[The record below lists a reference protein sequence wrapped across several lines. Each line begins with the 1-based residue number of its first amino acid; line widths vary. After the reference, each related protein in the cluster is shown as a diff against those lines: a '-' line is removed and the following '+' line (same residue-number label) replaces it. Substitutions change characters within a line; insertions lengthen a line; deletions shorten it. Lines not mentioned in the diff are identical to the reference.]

1 MVKKIFIGLAIL
13 VAILFLVFQILKSRT
28 KSSSPEVKQMYSVG
42 TAKVNLFYCEPSKK
56 GREIFGGLI
65 KYGEVWRTGANEPTT
80 FETDKNIMVGG
91 KILPAGKYSLWTI
104 PQKDNWT
111 VIFNKDIPIWG
122 DNSSGKAARN
132 AKEDIFQVIVPVE
145 KLTTSQE
152 KLSIEVQNN
161 ALIISWDMTKVSVPI
176 QVE

>member
-13 VAILFLVFQILKSRT
+13 VAILFLAFQILKSRT
-28 KSSSPEVKQMYSVG
+28 KSSSPEVKQRYSVG
-42 TAKVNLFYCEPSKK
+42 TAKVNLFYCQPSKK

-80 FETDKNIMVGG
+80 FETDKNILVGG
-91 KILPAGKYSLWTI
+91 KTLPVGKYSLWTI

-111 VIFNKDIPIWG
+111 VIFNKDIPMWG

-145 KLTTSQE
+145 KLTNPQE
-152 KLSIEVQNN
+152 KLLIEVQNN
-161 ALIISWDMTKVSVPI
+161 VLIISWDMTKVSVPI
-176 QVE
+176 LVE